1 MVLSSKKADEN
12 PQIEKKVVSLHR
24 EKIKELFEEITA
36 EMPEISRFYGV
47 IILMFIDDHNPPH
60 IHVRYGGSRVSI
72 TIENHTVKGQLPPR
86 LLNMVLQ
93 WMDKHHDE
101 LVENWKRLERFE
113 DPNPIAPFEK

>member
-1 MVLSSKKADEN
+1 MPTSPN
-12 PQIEKKVVSLHR
+12 PQPPKKPIGGNEPKRKYNWVIYVL
-24 EKIKELFEEITA
+24 
-36 EMPEISRFYGV
+36 YGV